1 MYRVEACKLNQVVI
15 VYLLNAQY
23 AKEELKI
30 LDTFC
35 LLVHG
40 LRKFGK
46 LGV

>member
-1 MYRVEACKLNQVVI
+1 MYCVEACKLNQ
-15 VYLLNAQY
+15 LNAQY

-35 LLVHG
+35 LLVRR